1 MKPVRVLV
9 EKVTSFFSEPVEK
22 EPTKEEA
29 FGDFVDFV
37 KQKLGVKEANGRR
50 SVLSLQKQRTSFF
63 EGFSIR
69 DRMATSKIYNRTRK
83 GDKTIYGKR
92 PKSKAD
98 RKQKRLET
106 VNYFRNKYG
115 LH

>member
-1 MKPVRVLV
+1 MKPVRVLI
-9 EKVTSFFSEPVEK
+9 EKVTSFFNEPVEK
-22 EPTKEEA
+22 ESTKEEA

-37 KQKLGVKEANGRR
+37 KYKLGLKEANGRR
-50 SVLSLQKQRTSFF
+50 SVLSLKKQCTSFL
-63 EGFSIR
+63 EGLSIR
-69 DRMATSKIYNRTRK
+69 DRMATSEFYNRTRK